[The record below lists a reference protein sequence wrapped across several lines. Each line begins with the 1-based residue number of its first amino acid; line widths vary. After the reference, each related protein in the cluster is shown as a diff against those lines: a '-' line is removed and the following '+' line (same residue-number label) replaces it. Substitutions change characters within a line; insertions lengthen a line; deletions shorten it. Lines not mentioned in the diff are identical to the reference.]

1 MKKILLVSGC
11 SYTDKDYQ
19 SIHHPEID
27 CSWPKWPE
35 LLAEKLNMKCV
46 NLGKGGSGQEYIYNS
61 LLDYTLK
68 IKKENIGLIIPA
80 WSGASRRDYQ
90 SYKIWHSILWDTKG
104 DMPYFIQRSLRYFY
118 SFQIFCE
125 RFNLPYKQVQMIS
138 LYSEPLSELQ
148 NTNNFGINLQN
159 DIESAKKTLI
169 WSDYYFKGIN
179 HKNFIGWPPIIY
191 PGFTM
196 RQKFEGPEQS
206 DEEKYLISKKDRHP
220 NAEGQKLIAQT
231 IYENL

>member
-35 LLAEKLNMKCV
+35 LLAEKLNMECV

-148 NTNNFGINLQN
+148 NTNNFGTELKN

-179 HKNFIGWPPIIY
+179 HKNFIGWSPIIH

-196 RQKFEGPEQS
+196 RQKFEGPEKS

>member
-11 SYTDKDYQ
+11 SYTDKNYQ
-19 SIHHPEID
+19 SIYHPEID

-35 LLAEKLNMKCV
+35 LLAEKLNMECI

-61 LLDYTLK
+61 ILDYSLK
-68 IKKENIGLIIPA
+68 IKKEDIGLIIPA

-90 SYKIWHSILWDTKG
+90 SYKRWHNILWDTKG

-138 LYSEPLSELQ
+138 LYSIPHNIEYDKNNILAAKHAVALS
-148 NTNNFGINLQN
+148 N
-159 DIESAKKTLI
+159 
-169 WSDYYFKGIN
+169 YFVNVIN
-179 HKNFIGWPPIIY
+179 HKNFIGWPPILD
-191 PGFTM
+191 PGFSM
-196 RQKFEGPEQS
+196 RDMFKGPNEK
-206 DEEKYLISKKDRHP
+206 KYLISNQDAHP
-220 NAEGQKLIAQT
+220 NKEGQKLIAQT

>member
-19 SIHHPEID
+19 SIYHQEID

-35 LLAEKLNMKCV
+35 LLAEKLNMECI

-61 LLDYTLK
+61 IVDYTLN

-90 SYKIWHSILWDTKG
+90 SYKRWQSILWDTKG

-125 RFNLPYKQVQMIS
+125 RFNLQYKQVQMIS
-138 LYSEPLSELQ
+138 LYTEPLSELQ

-179 HKNFIGWPPIIY
+179 HKNFIGWPPIIH

-196 RQKFEGPEQS
+196 RQKFEGPELS

>member
-11 SYTDKDYQ
+11 SYTDKNYQ
-19 SIHHPEID
+19 SIYHPEID

-35 LLAEKLNMKCV
+35 LLAEKLNMECI

-61 LLDYTLK
+61 ILDYSLK
-68 IKKENIGLIIPA
+68 IKKEDIGLIIPA

-90 SYKIWHSILWDTKG
+90 SYKRWHSILWDTKG
-104 DMPYFIQRSLRYFY
+104 DVPYFIQRSLRYFY

-125 RFNLPYKQVQMIS
+125 RYNLPYKQVQMIS

-148 NTNNFGINLQN
+148 NTNNFGIDLQN
-159 DIESAKKTLI
+159 TILAAKHTVAL
-169 WSDYYFKGIN
+169 SNYFIN
-179 HKNFIGWPPIIY
+179 VINQKNFIGWPPIVH

-196 RQKFEGPEQS
+196 RDKFNGPN
-206 DEEKYLISKKDRHP
+206 EEKYLISKKDRHP

>member
-11 SYTDKDYQ
+11 SYTDKNYQ
-19 SIHHPEID
+19 SIYHPEID

-35 LLAEKLNMKCV
+35 LLAEKLNMECI

-61 LLDYTLK
+61 ILDYSLK
-68 IKKENIGLIIPA
+68 IKKEDIGLIIPA

-90 SYKIWHSILWDTKG
+90 SYKRWHNILWDTKG

-138 LYSEPLSELQ
+138 LYSIPHNTEHDKNNILAAKHTVALS
-148 NTNNFGINLQN
+148 N
-159 DIESAKKTLI
+159 
-169 WSDYYFKGIN
+169 YFVNVIN
-179 HKNFIGWPPIIY
+179 HKNFIGWPPILD
-191 PGFTM
+191 PGFSM
-196 RQKFEGPEQS
+196 RDMFNGP

-220 NAEGQKLIAQT
+220 NEEGQKLIAKT

>member
-1 MKKILLVSGC
+1 MECI
-11 SYTDKDYQ
+11 
-19 SIHHPEID
+19 
-27 CSWPKWPE
+27 
-35 LLAEKLNMKCV
+35 

-61 LLDYTLK
+61 ILDYTLK
-68 IKKENIGLIIPA
+68 IKKEDIGLIIPA

-90 SYKIWHSILWDTKG
+90 SYKRWHSILWDTKG
-104 DMPYFIQRSLRYFY
+104 DVPYFIQRSLRYFY

-125 RFNLPYKQVQMIS
+125 RYNLPYKQVQMIS

-148 NTNNFGINLQN
+148 NTNNFGIDLQN
-159 DIESAKKTLI
+159 TILAAKHTVAL
-169 WSDYYFKGIN
+169 SNYFIN
-179 HKNFIGWPPIIY
+179 VINQKNFIGWPPIVQ

-196 RQKFEGPEQS
+196 RDKFNGP